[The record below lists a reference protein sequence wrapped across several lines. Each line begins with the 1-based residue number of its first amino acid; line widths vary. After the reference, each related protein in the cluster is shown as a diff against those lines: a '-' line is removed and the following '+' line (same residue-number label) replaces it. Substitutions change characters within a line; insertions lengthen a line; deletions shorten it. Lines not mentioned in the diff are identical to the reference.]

1 MRLVT
6 MTLILGLP
14 LMALGQQ
21 AEPQQTQE
29 QTKEPQTTAP
39 AKEPQTTAPAKA
51 KKMHPA
57 KEQNKPQAKPETGT
71 DVGGQTKVKG
81 HATDVNKTQTGA
93 RSSTSQTNVNQST
106 KVNVQE
112 FKSRH
117 SDDDIQPR
125 AGRSPIAARPA
136 KTRWRIS
143 QPLSLPTEL
152 EAEEITVQVR
162 STESGAIDGIAVFTK
177 STAGTPLQLG
187 NESKALFE
195 YLKMQFAALKG
206 ATPGKLTIEMADELN
221 YQNVIELVNESRR
234 AGYEHV
240 SPAPLN
246 KQEAKP

>member
-1 MRLVT
+1 MKGKNMKLVT

-57 KEQNKPQAKPETGT
+57 KEQNKPEAKPKTVT
-71 DVGGQTKVKG
+71 DVRGQTKVKG
-81 HATDVNKTQTGA
+81 HTTDVNKTQTGA

-117 SDDDIQPR
+117 SEVFSLGRHPREFFIQR
-125 AGRSPIAARPA
+125 YGERHFRLIGSAYFVFVDGCSVAVDVDGFGYTERVICAGD
-136 KTRWRIS
+136 
-143 QPLSLPTEL
+143 PLF
-152 EAEEITVQVR
+152 
-162 STESGAIDGIAVFTK
+162 IAV
-177 STAGTPLQLG
+177 
-187 NESKALFE
+187 
-195 YLKMQFAALKG
+195 
-206 ATPGKLTIEMADELN
+206 D
-221 YQNVIELVNESRR
+221 
-234 AGYEHV
+234 
-240 SPAPLN
+240 
-246 KQEAKP
+246 